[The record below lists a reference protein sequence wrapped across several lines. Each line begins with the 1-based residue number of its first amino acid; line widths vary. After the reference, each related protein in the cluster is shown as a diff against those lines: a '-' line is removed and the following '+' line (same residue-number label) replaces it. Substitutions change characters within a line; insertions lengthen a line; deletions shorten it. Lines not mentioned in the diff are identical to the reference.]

1 MRASDFEIRNYDKL
15 DRILSKLCD
24 LVEKGQASGKDYGM
38 VAAAVLDPK
47 NQIVARLNRP
57 AGDGRRDH
65 AERAAMDDYVKKYGD
80 IPEGSIIIT
89 TCSPCSEHMDKRH
102 GVSCTDLIN
111 NSIVKKVYCGYMDPT
126 QNEEQRDFNII
137 ETMDSSIRNRCKQFA
152 DTFLDDLNEVQ
163 FAGQEIEGNIL
174 SQLKEKFPNLSTL
187 LYFIPG
193 LGQALVVADVA
204 SQIQMYNQAIDKIEK
219 QYPTQTIQTVQ
230 QKVGDAGE
238 AWETLEENFA
248 DGRHPEDKGDS
259 ARYGIPKHASI
270 SQLRK
275 IAHQG
280 GRKGQLAHWQ
290 ANMRSGRNK

>member
-89 TCSPCSEHMDKRH
+89 TCSPCSEHMDERH

-137 ETMDSSIRNRCKQFA
+137 ETMDSSIRNRCKEFA
-152 DTFLDDLNEVQ
+152 DTFLD
-163 FAGQEIEGNIL
+163 EGL
-174 SQLKEKFPNLSTL
+174 MGFMTTKPVKKATPASAEEMRKYFEKEKAKEP
-187 LYFIPG
+187 
-193 LGQALVVADVA
+193 DR
-204 SQIQMYNQAIDKIEK
+204 IERGEVNK
-219 QYPTQTIQTVQ
+219 KAQ
-230 QKVGDAGE
+230 QVYTKHD
-238 AWETLEENFA
+238 ENFA
-248 DGRHPEDKGDS
+248 DGKHPEDKGDS

-290 ANMRSGRNK
+290 ANMRSGHKK